1 MIFSSILDNGFLFL
15 LYFQKHFCAYNAKK
29 EQNMGVF
36 EEIPLLPPDSVF
48 NLNASYQADIRKNK
62 VDLGVGVYKNENL
75 LTEVLPSVKKAEKFL
90 LEKEKTKSYLPIE
103 GDSFFLKQIG
113 KLVFGSDFFSANEER
128 ISAIQAIGGTGS
140 LQLAGAFLKKTIP
153 SKIYVSDPTWPNH
166 KGIFIDCGLK
176 VHSYPYYDISNNCLE
191 FEKFIQFLSFIEEK
205 SILVL
210 HACCHN
216 PTGMDLNQ
224 SQCEILLKV
233 CKNKRLIP
241 LFDCA
246 YLGLG
251 ESIEKDRAMM
261 RMFAEEGMEMLVA
274 FSCSKNFGLYAERV
288 GAVLILAENGS
299 IKKNMLS
306 QLRKIVRTSYSNP
319 PKHGAQIVAHILQS
333 DLKKEWEKELFSMS
347 TRMNQMRCSLC
358 ACLKS
363 HFYLKKGLGMF
374 GLSGLTNSQVIQ
386 LKEEYAIYMTAEGR
400 INFCGLNASNVEY
413 VTQALLDVLC
423 EK

>member
-1 MIFSSILDNGFLFL
+1 MS
-15 LYFQKHFCAYNAKK
+15 
-29 EQNMGVF
+29 VF

-48 NLNASYQADIRKNK
+48 NLNTSYQADTRKNK

-75 LTEVLPSVKKAEKFL
+75 LTEVLPSVKKAEKYL
-90 LEKEKTKSYLPIE
+90 LENEKTKGYLPIE

-140 LQLAGAFLKKTIP
+140 LQLAGAFLKKAIS

-166 KGIFIDCGLK
+166 KGIFADCGLE
-176 VHSYPYYDISNNCLE
+176 VHSYPYYDTSNHCLE
-191 FEKFIQFLSFIEEK
+191 FERFIQFLSFIEEK

-233 CKNKRLIP
+233 CKNRRLIP

-319 PKHGAQIVAHILQS
+319 PKHGAEIVAHILQS

-347 TRMNQMRCSLC
+347 TRMNQMRHSLC
-358 ACLKS
+358 DCLKS

-374 GLSGLTNSQVIQ
+374 GLSGLTHSQVIQ

>member
-1 MIFSSILDNGFLFL
+1 
-15 LYFQKHFCAYNAKK
+15 
-29 EQNMGVF
+29 MGVF
-36 EEIPLLPPDSVF
+36 ERVPLLPPDSVF
-48 NLNASYQADIRKNK
+48 NLNTSYQADIRKNK
-62 VDLGVGVYKNENL
+62 IDLGVGVYKNENL
-75 LTEVLPSVKKAEKFL
+75 LTEVLPSVKKAEKYL
-90 LEKEKTKSYLPIE
+90 LENEKTKSYLPIE
-103 GDSFFLKQIG
+103 GDSCFLKQIG
-113 KLVFGSDFFSANEER
+113 QLVFGSDFFYANEER
-128 ISAIQAIGGTGS
+128 ISAVQAIGGTGS

-153 SKIYVSDPTWPNH
+153 SKIYVSHPTWPNH
-166 KGIFIDCGLK
+166 QGIFIDCGLE
-176 VHSYPYYDISNNCLE
+176 VHSYPYYDTSNNCLE
-191 FEKFIQFLSFIEEK
+191 FEKLIQFLLLVEEK

-233 CKNKRLIP
+233 CKNKKIIP

-288 GAVLILAENGS
+288 GAVLILTENDS

-306 QLRKIVRTSYSNP
+306 QLRKIVRTNYSNP

-347 TRMNQMRCSLC
+347 TRMHQMRHSLC
-358 ACLKS
+358 ACLKN

-374 GLSGLTNSQVIQ
+374 GLSGLTHSQVIQ

-400 INFCGLNASNVEY
+400 MNFCGLNANNVEY

>member
-1 MIFSSILDNGFLFL
+1 
-15 LYFQKHFCAYNAKK
+15 
-29 EQNMGVF
+29 MGVF

-224 SQCEILLKV
+224 SQREILLKV

>member
-1 MIFSSILDNGFLFL
+1 
-15 LYFQKHFCAYNAKK
+15 
-29 EQNMGVF
+29 MGVF
-36 EEIPLLPPDSVF
+36 EKISLLPPDSVF
-48 NLNASYQADIRKNK
+48 NLNTSYQADIRKNK
-62 VDLGVGVYKNENL
+62 IDLGVGVYKNENL
-75 LTEVLPSVKKAEKFL
+75 LSEILPSVKKAEKFL
-90 LEKEKTKSYLPIE
+90 LENEKTKSYLPIE
-103 GDSFFLKQIG
+103 GDSVFLKQIG
-113 KLVFGSDFFSANEER
+113 QLVFGSDFFSANEQR
-128 ISAIQAIGGTGS
+128 ISSIQAMGGTGS
-140 LQLAGAFLKKTIP
+140 LHLAGAFLKKTIP
-153 SKIYVSDPTWPNH
+153 SKVYVSDPTWPNH
-166 KGIFIDCGLK
+166 QGIFTDCGLE
-176 VHSYPYYDISNNCLE
+176 VHSYPYYDKSNNALV
-191 FEKFIQFLSFIEEK
+191 FEQLIQFLALVEEN

-224 SQCEILLKV
+224 SQCEMLLKV

-288 GAVLILAENGS
+288 GAVLILAENGF
-299 IKKNMLS
+299 IKKNVLS

-319 PKHGAQIVAHILQS
+319 PKHGSQIVAHILQS
-333 DLKKEWEKELFSMS
+333 DLKKEWKRELFSMS
-347 TRMNQMRCSLC
+347 TRMNQMRQSLC

-374 GLSGLTNSQVIQ
+374 GLSGLTHPQVIQ
-386 LKEEYAIYMTAEGR
+386 LKEEYAIYMTEEGR
-400 INFCGLNASNVEY
+400 MNICGLNASNVEY
-413 VTQALLDVLC
+413 VAKALLDILC